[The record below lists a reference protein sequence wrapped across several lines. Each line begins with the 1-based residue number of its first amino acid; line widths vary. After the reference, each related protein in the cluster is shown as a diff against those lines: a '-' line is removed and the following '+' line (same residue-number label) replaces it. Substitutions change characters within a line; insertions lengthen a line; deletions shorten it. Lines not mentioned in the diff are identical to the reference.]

1 MNLVEKVHRK
11 QRTRHLVAN
20 KLTAALVVLRHIR
33 DGELVSQK
41 LIERAIKDLEVLMEF
56 VDKSTKMVMDE
67 RGRIR

>member
-41 LIERAIKDLEVLMEF
+41 LIERAICDLEAIMKLVEGNSLH
-56 VDKSTKMVMDE
+56 D
-67 RGRIR
+67 